1 MKSNKNEFSMTFYL
15 EEERTLFLEYV
26 NNTEKAIKWYEGK
39 GKSWSHCMI
48 YNRKT
53 REKLD
58 RIVNPKHI

>member
-1 MKSNKNEFSMTFYL
+1 MKSNKNEFSISFYL

-26 NNTEKAIKWYEGK
+26 NNTEKAIKWYESK
-39 GKSWSHCMI
+39 GKQWSHCMI